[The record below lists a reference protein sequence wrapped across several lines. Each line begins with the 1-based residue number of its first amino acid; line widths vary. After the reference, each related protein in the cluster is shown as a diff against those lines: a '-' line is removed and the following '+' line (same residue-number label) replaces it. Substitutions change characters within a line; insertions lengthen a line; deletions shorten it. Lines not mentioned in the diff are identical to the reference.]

1 MPRHTSKVLR
11 TASQVKKGS
20 AGVEQGSAES
30 SQGEMDRG
38 RGRGRGKSRGP
49 VVDVSRIDL
58 IDKAQRS
65 EVRLGSANMAHNVR
79 QDMTVT

>member
-1 MPRHTSKVLR
+1 
-11 TASQVKKGS
+11 
-20 AGVEQGSAES
+20 VEEGSAES
-30 SQGEMDRG
+30 SQGEMD
-38 RGRGRGKSRGP
+38 RGRGKSRGP